1 MPDVEKKQFQ
11 KLLVFNTTNSAKIVF
26 VIFNLL
32 IDEYMRVFIFAKLKS
47 WLKLRLIRV
56 YRQSS
61 VLYFLE
67 TNLKSSKIHT
77 RSNITNS

>member
-26 VIFNLL
+26 VICNLL

-67 TNLKSSKIHT
+67 TNLKSFKIHT